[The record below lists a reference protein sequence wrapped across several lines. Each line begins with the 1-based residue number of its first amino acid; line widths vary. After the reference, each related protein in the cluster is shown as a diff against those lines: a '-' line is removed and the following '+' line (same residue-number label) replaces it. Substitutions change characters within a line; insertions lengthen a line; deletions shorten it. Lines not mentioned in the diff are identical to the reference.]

1 MFKFLRKKKNLR
13 RVYWILAILIIPSFI
28 WWGVGIGVG
37 RPQRNLV
44 AKINRVPI
52 TKQEYYIALEN
63 LTRNYRKILGDKFTE
78 ETVKKLK
85 LREKALEM
93 LIREE
98 LLSQEIKRQRI
109 RVQDDA
115 VLARIKK
122 EPVFLDKEG
131 KFDQEKFRRI
141 VQRIPADELRQHEEE
156 VRKSLLLQKLE
167 KTVLATLNL
176 KVTAEEIAD
185 YRKANKGNKMDGELI
200 RQILLYQKRQE
211 ALATWYKNLKTEAK
225 IKVWLPEE

>member
-1 MFKFLRKKKNLR
+1 MFKFLKKKKNLR
-13 RVYWILAILIIPSFI
+13 RVYWVLAILIIPTFI
-28 WWGVGIGVG
+28 WWGVGTGVG
-37 RPQRNLV
+37 RPERNLV

-52 TKQEYYIALEN
+52 TKQEYYVALEK
-63 LTRNYRKILGDKFTE
+63 LTHNYRKILGDKFTD
-78 ETVKKLK
+78 ETVKELK

-98 LLSQEIKRQRI
+98 LLFQEIKRQRI
-109 RVQDDA
+109 RVQDDEI
-115 VLARIKK
+115 LARIKK

-131 KFDQEKFRRI
+131 KFDEEKFRRI
-141 VQRIPADELRQHEEE
+141 VQRIPADELRQHEDE

-167 KTVLATLNL
+167 ITVLTTLNF
-176 KVTAEEIAD
+176 KVTAEEIAN

-211 ALATWYKNLKTEAK
+211 ALAIWYKNLKTEAK

>member
-1 MFKFLRKKKNLR
+1 MFRFLRKKKNLR
-13 RVYWILAILIIPSFI
+13 RVYWILAILIIPTFI

-37 RPQRNLV
+37 RPERNLV

-63 LTRNYRKILGDKFTE
+63 LTDNYRKILGDKFTD

-85 LREKALEM
+85 LRENTLDM
-93 LIREE
+93 LIRQE
-98 LLSQEIKRQRI
+98 LLSQEIKKQRI
-109 RVQDDA
+109 RVQDNE

-131 KFDQEKFRRI
+131 KFDEEKFRRI
-141 VQRIPADELRQHEEE
+141 VQRIPSDELRQHEEE

-167 KTVLATLNL
+167 KTVFTALNL

-211 ALATWYKNLKTEAK
+211 ALAIWYKNLRTEAK
-225 IKVWLPEE
+225 IKVWLPET